1 MDKSDIGTGTEILV
15 QNVFDSYTPPLLFI
29 YNCCFT
35 LPLAVWQGLIAV
47 TKKERPKYIGATP
60 ALGNTPPKQNKLLIY
75 CFQDADYSGSLK
87 SW

>member
-47 TKKERPKYIGATP
+47 TKKERPKYIGQLRR
-60 ALGNTPPKQNKLLIY
+60 LGTRPKQKQTPNILS
-75 CFQDADYSGSLK
+75 SGLSVVYLQV
-87 SW
+87 